1 MTIWDDRPVA
11 PLLVPGSTVWLL
23 GYVPAKSGPFCAL
36 MPRGSLGT
44 GVTGTICSNC
54 AGLSKPALLIW
65 MVSITHVGRMTGFF
79 WA

>member
-1 MTIWDDRPVA
+1 
-11 PLLVPGSTVWLL
+11 
-23 GYVPAKSGPFCAL
+23 
-36 MPRGSLGT
+36 MPRGSPGT
-44 GVTGTICSNC
+44 AEIGTICSNC